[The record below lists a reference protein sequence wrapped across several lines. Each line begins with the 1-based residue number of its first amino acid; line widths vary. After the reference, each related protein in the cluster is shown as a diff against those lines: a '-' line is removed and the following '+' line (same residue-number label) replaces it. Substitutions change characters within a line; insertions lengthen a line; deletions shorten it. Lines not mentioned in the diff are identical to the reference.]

1 MKKVTFFMLL
11 AVVAGLASCTA
22 QSPNLKTDIDT
33 LSYAFGVAQ
42 SEGLEQYLERQGVDS
57 TQMSYFIK
65 GFKEGVAKTDA
76 KELGKDIAYLM
87 GIQIG
92 GQIVSKRW
100 VEDLNHQLFEDD
112 SIQTISKDNL
122 IAGFLDG
129 VKGNEQIF
137 TTNSAA
143 VHVKDQMSVIR
154 EQYIAERY
162 ADNREAGE
170 QYLAANKEKEG
181 VITTPSGLQY
191 KIITEGTGE
200 IPSEKSNVKVNY
212 RGTLIDGT
220 EFDSSYKRTDKD
232 GNPQP
237 ASFRVDNVIKG
248 WTEALLMMPVGSK
261 WEIYVPYELAYGNR
275 HSGSYINPFSAL
287 CFEVELVEIVGTNN
301 NK

>member
-33 LSYAFGVAQ
+33 LSYALGVAQ
-42 SEGLEQYLERQGVDS
+42 SEGLEQFLERSGVDS
-57 TQMSYFIK
+57 TQMRYFYK
-65 GFKEGVAKTDA
+65 GFNEVALKNDT
-76 KELGKDIAYLM
+76 KELGKDIAYML

-92 GQIVSKRW
+92 LQVSKRMF
-100 VEDLNHQLFEDD
+100 EDFNRQLFEDD
-112 SIQTISKDNL
+112 SIQTISRDYL

-129 VKGNEQIF
+129 LKGNEQIF

-143 VHVKDQMSVIR
+143 VHVNGQRSVIR
-154 EQYIAERY
+154 EQYIAKRY

-200 IPSEKSNVKVNY
+200 IPGEKSNVKVNY

-237 ASFRVDNVIKG
+237 ATFRVDNVIKG

-261 WEIYVPYELAYGNR
+261 WEIYVPYELAYGTR
-275 HSGSYINPFSAL
+275 HSGSYVKPFSAL
-287 CFEVELVEIVGTNN
+287 CFEVELVEIVDTNN